1 MPEEVSSRGAGG
13 VSAEAAAAAV
23 HRAAALLL
31 RRHLREPFV
40 LTLLNIGATAF
51 TAGGSGGG
59 EQGNNGAPMMGTM
72 QGAMPPPPGDAAR
85 AAAAAVEARRS
96 YARGAGA
103 LVSKR
108 AERALREG
116 PGLFPEPS
124 LGAAADVAAELAAE
138 RWLGDDDG
146 GGACSGDDDAAG
158 GSDGGWSDDDDAIE
172 LALLT
177 GGGRAQQQHA
187 PTASPQPP
195 PQPPYRAAAA
205 ALAPSPPPPLHPQQG
220 LLRFF
225 GSPAAAL
232 PARGDAAEGAAP
244 AERCA
249 ECGRALRDA
258 AAAAEHADW
267 HMARALQRAERAK
280 PPPPQGR
287 GNKHKGG
294 PLDAFVR
301 RGAAP

>member
-59 EQGNNGAPMMGTM
+59 DQGNAAPITLGTM
-72 QGAMPPPPGDAAR
+72 HAGTVPPPPGDAAR

-116 PGLFPEPS
+116 PAAAEPS
-124 LGAAADVAAELAAE
+124 LGAADVAAELGAE

-177 GGGRAQQQHA
+177 GGGRALQQHA
-187 PTASPQPP
+187 PAASPQPP

-205 ALAPSPPPPLHPQQG
+205 ALAPSPPPPPQPQQG

-232 PARGDAAEGAAP
+232 PPRGDAADGAAP